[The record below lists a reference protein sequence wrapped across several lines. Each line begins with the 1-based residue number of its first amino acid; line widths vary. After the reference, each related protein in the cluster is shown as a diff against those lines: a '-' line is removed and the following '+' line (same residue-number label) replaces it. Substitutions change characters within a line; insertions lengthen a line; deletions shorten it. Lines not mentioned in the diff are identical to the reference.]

1 MWEKGK
7 PRERGWYL
15 CAWQM
20 GDGFIYEVAKWTGT
34 DWLTGMTAIPDTWKE
49 IDPPTAQ
56 DIMLDELY
64 KYAQ

>member
-1 MWEKGK
+1 
-7 PRERGWYL
+7 
-15 CAWQM
+15 M

-34 DWLTGMTAIPDTWKE
+34 DWLTGMTATPDTWKE

>member
-1 MWEKGK
+1 MWEKGQ
-7 PRERGWYL
+7 PRERGYYL
-15 CAWQM
+15 CAWNKR
-20 GDGFIYEVAKWTGT
+20 DGFTYEVVLWTGT
-34 DWLTGMTAIPDTWKE
+34 YWKTGMMTTPDTWKE